1 MPSFAASLLVFL
13 SSAAVLVLELLAAR
27 LLIPYVGNTIETYTA
42 IIGVV
47 LAGIA
52 LGTWLG
58 GRAADRTAPRR
69 LLAPLLVAGG
79 ALSAFTVPL
88 IDVLGV
94 GLRGTG
100 PATAVILSTLGFL
113 APAAVLSAVTP
124 VVIKLQLDSLERT
137 GSVVG
142 RLSALSTLGGIA
154 GTFLTGFVLVG
165 LFPTR
170 ASIRVLAVL
179 IVLGGVIVAVALAR
193 TGREQGVRALG
204 RLGADG
210 SAPLL
215 GIAPVVVA
223 LLALGV
229 SFATDGPCEE
239 ESAYFCIA
247 VRDDPQR
254 ASGRVLWLDTL
265 PHSHVD
271 LADPTVLSF
280 TYTAWYGDAIGALAP
295 DGRALHALHI
305 GAGGLT
311 MPRYL
316 RSEHPGSVQLVLE
329 LDPLVID
336 VAERRLGF
344 DPGEDIRIVTGDA
357 RRSITALAMDA
368 RTAAT
373 RSATGATT
381 GTIPPGGFDLVIG
394 DAFGGVAVPWHLTT
408 QEFTA
413 DVHALM
419 ASDGLYLLNVIDHGP
434 RDFLR
439 AEVATIRT
447 VFAHVAVLE
456 RADGR
461 GGNHVVI
468 ASDRPLRHDAIEAR
482 NRARGR
488 DDVVLHGAALD
499 ALVGDARVL
508 TDDRAPV
515 DQLLTPRPA
524 SGTR

>member
-1 MPSFAASLLVFL
+1 MPSFAASLLVLL

-27 LLIPYVGNTIETYTA
+27 MLIPYVGNTIETYTA

-58 GRAADRTAPRR
+58 GRAADRAAPRR
-69 LLAPLLVAGG
+69 LLAPLLVTSG
-79 ALSAFTVPL
+79 ALAAFTVPI

-100 PATAVILSTLGFL
+100 PATAVILSTLAFL

-142 RLSALSTLGGIA
+142 RLSAIATVGGIA

-170 ASIRVLAVL
+170 VTIRVLAAL
-179 IVLGGVIVAVALAR
+179 IVVGGIVVAVGLAR
-193 TGREQGVRALG
+193 GGRSSDERAIG
-204 RLGADG
+204 RMAPDG
-210 SAPLL
+210 TAPLL
-215 GIAPVVVA
+215 GIMPIVVA

-229 SFATDGPCEE
+229 STLSDGPCEE

-247 VRDDPQR
+247 VRDDPG
-254 ASGRVLWLDTL
+254 SSTGRVLWLDTL

-271 LADPTVLSF
+271 PSDPTVLSF
-280 TYTAWYGDAIGALAP
+280 TYTAWYGDAIGAIAP
-295 DGRALHALHI
+295 DGRPLHALHI

-316 RSEHPGSVQLVLE
+316 RSEHPGSTQLVQE
-329 LDPLVID
+329 LDPLVVD
-336 VAERRLGF
+336 VARRRLGF
-344 DPGEDIRIVTGDA
+344 EPGDDVRIVTGDA
-357 RRSITALAMDA
+357 RRTVTDLA
-368 RTAAT
+368 RRSQAT
-373 RSATGATT
+373 DTD
-381 GTIPPGGFDLVIG
+381 GFDLVIG

-408 QEFTA
+408 REFVT
-413 DVHALM
+413 DLRSLM
-419 ASDGLYLLNVIDHGP
+419 SPDGVYLLNVIDHGP
-434 RDFLR
+434 RMFLR
-439 AEVATIRT
+439 AEVATIAD
-447 VFAHVAVLE
+447 VFRHVAVLE
-456 RADGR
+456 RSGGP

-468 ASDRPLRHDAIEAR
+468 ASDRPLPVDAIVQR
-482 NRARGR
+482 NRIRAR
-488 DDVVLHGAALD
+488 DDVVTAGASLVALID
-499 ALVGDARVL
+499 GAGILI
-508 TDDRAPV
+508 DDRAPV
-515 DQLLTPRPA
+515 DQLLTPRP
-524 SGTR
+524 R

>member
-1 MPSFAASLLVFL
+1 MPSFVASLLVFL
-13 SSAAVLVLELLAAR
+13 SSAAVLVLELLAVR

-69 LLAPLLVAGG
+69 LLAPLLVVGG
-79 ALSAFTVPL
+79 ALSAFTVPV

-142 RLSALSTLGGIA
+142 RLSALATLGGIA

-170 ASIRVLAVL
+170 ITIRVLAVL
-179 IVLGGVIVAVALAR
+179 IVLGGIIVALGLAR
-193 TGREQGVRALG
+193 GAHSTGERAMG
-204 RLGADG
+204 RMGADG
-210 SAPLL
+210 ATPLL
-215 GIAPVVVA
+215 GVAPIVVA
-223 LLALGV
+223 LLAIGV
-229 SFATDGPCEE
+229 SLASDGPCEE

-247 VRDDPQR
+247 VRDDPDTVT
-254 ASGRVLWLDTL
+254 GKVLWLDTL

-271 LADPTVLSF
+271 PTDPTVLSF
-280 TYTAWYGDAIGALAP
+280 TYTAWYGDAIGAFAP
-295 DGRALHALHI
+295 DGRALRTLHI

-316 RSEHPGSVQLVLE
+316 RSQHPGSTQVVLE

-336 VAERRLGF
+336 VAQRRLGF
-344 DPGEDIRIVTGDA
+344 VPGDDVHVVTGDA
-357 RRSITALAMDA
+357 RRSVADLVRTREVANDTDVDA
-368 RTAAT
+368 AAPT
-373 RSATGATT
+373 DR
-381 GTIPPGGFDLVIG
+381 FDLVIG
-394 DAFGGVAVPWHLTT
+394 DAFGGVAVPWHLATR
-408 QEFTA
+408 EFTE
-413 DVHALM
+413 DLRALM
-419 ASDGLYLLNVIDHGP
+419 TPDGIYLLNIIDHGP

-439 AEVATIRT
+439 AEIATIRA
-447 VFAHVAVLE
+447 VFAHVAVIE
-456 RADGR
+456 RSGGP

-468 ASDRPLRHDAIEAR
+468 ASDRELPIDAIASR
-482 NRARGR
+482 NRSRAR
-488 DDVVLHGAALD
+488 DDTIVATTALD
-499 ALVGDARVL
+499 DLVDGAIVL

-524 SGTR
+524 PGAR

>member
-1 MPSFAASLLVFL
+1 MPSPFASLLVFL

-42 IIGVV
+42 IIGIV

-79 ALSAFTVPL
+79 ALAAVTVP
-88 IDVLGV
+88 IVDVLAV

-100 PATAVILSTLGFL
+100 AATTVILSTLAFL

-124 VVIKLQLDSLERT
+124 VVIKLQLDSLDHT

-154 GTFLTGFVLVG
+154 GSFLTGFVLVA

-170 ASIRVLAVL
+170 ATIRAVAVL
-179 IVLGGVIVAVALAR
+179 LVVGGVLVAIGLAR
-193 TGREQGVRALG
+193 SGSERALG

-210 SAPLL
+210 STPLL
-215 GIAPVVVA
+215 GIAPIVVA
-223 LLALGV
+223 LLGV
-229 SFATDGPCEE
+229 GASLTMNGPCEE
-239 ESAYFCIA
+239 ESAYFCLA
-247 VRDDPQR
+247 VRDDPQST
-254 ASGRVLWLDTL
+254 AGQVLWLDTL

-271 LADPTVLSF
+271 PTDPTVLAF
-280 TYTAWYGDAIGALAP
+280 TYTAWYGDVIGAVAP
-295 DGRALHALHI
+295 DGEPLRALHI

-316 RSEHPGSVQLVLE
+316 RSEHPGSTQLVLE

-336 VAERRLGF
+336 IAQRRLAF
-344 DPGEDIRIVTGDA
+344 TPGDDITIVTGDA
-357 RRSITALAMDA
+357 RVAVSELAAAVRAGDA
-368 RTAAT
+368 PD
-373 RSATGATT
+373 G
-381 GTIPPGGFDLVIG
+381 PPFDLVIG
-394 DAFGGVAVPWHLTT
+394 DAFGGIAVPWHLTT
-408 QEFTA
+408 REFTS
-413 DVHALM
+413 DLRELM
-419 ASDGLYLLNVIDHGP
+419 TPTGMYLLNVIDHGT
-434 RDFLR
+434 RGFLR
-439 AEVATIRT
+439 AEVATIAD
-447 VFAHVAVLE
+447 VFGHVAVLE
-456 RADGR
+456 RAEGA

-468 ASDRPLRHDAIEAR
+468 ASDRPIPFAAIEAM
-482 NRARGR
+482 NRVRGR
-488 DDVVLHGAALD
+488 DDVVRSGDTLAALVAD
-499 ALVGDARVL
+499 APLL

-515 DQLLTPRPA
+515 DQLLTPRP
-524 SGTR
+524 R

>member
-1 MPSFAASLLVFL
+1 MPSALASLLVFL

-69 LLAPLLVAGG
+69 LLAPLLVASG
-79 ALSAFTVPL
+79 ALSAFTVPI
-88 IDVLGV
+88 IDVLGT

-100 PATAVILSTLGFL
+100 PATAVILSTLAVL

-124 VVIKLQLDSLERT
+124 VVIKLQLDALERT

-142 RLSALSTLGGIA
+142 RLSAISTFGGIA
-154 GTFLTGFVLVG
+154 GTFLTGFVLVA

-170 ASIRVLAVL
+170 ATIRVLAALLV
-179 IVLGGVIVAVALAR
+179 IGGVVVAIGLAR
-193 TGREQGVRALG
+193 AGAGRALG

-210 SAPLL
+210 STPLL
-215 GIAPVVVA
+215 GIAPLVLAA
-223 LLALGV
+223 LAVGTSL
-229 SFATDGPCEE
+229 ATDGPCEE
-239 ESAYFCIA
+239 ESSYYCIA
-247 VRDDPQR
+247 VREDPR
-254 ASGRVLWLDTL
+254 SDSGRVLWLDTL

-271 LADPTVLSF
+271 LDDPTVLSF

-295 DGRALHALHI
+295 DGRPLQALHI

-316 RSEHPGSVQLVLE
+316 RSEHPGSTQVVLE
-329 LDPLVID
+329 LDPAVIA
-336 VAERRLGF
+336 VAEVRLGF
-344 DPGEDIRIVTGDA
+344 TPGDDVRILTGDA
-357 RRSITALAMDA
+357 RRAVTELVEASDDGADA
-368 RTAAT
+368 
-373 RSATGATT
+373 
-381 GTIPPGGFDLVIG
+381 PPPFDLVIG
-394 DAFGGVAVPWHLTT
+394 DAFGGIAVPWHLTT
-408 QEFTA
+408 REFTA
-413 DVHALM
+413 DLHALM
-419 ASDGLYLLNVIDHGP
+419 APEGLYVLNVIDHDA
-434 RDFLR
+434 RAFLH
-439 AEVATIRT
+439 AEIATIAD

-468 ASDRPLRHDAIEAR
+468 ASDRSLPLDAIVAR

-488 DDVVLHGAALD
+488 DDVLVAGD
-499 ALVGDARVL
+499 ALAARIAGAQVL

-515 DQLLTPRPA
+515 DQLLTA
-524 SGTR
+524 LSG

>member
-1 MPSFAASLLVFL
+1 MPSLAASVLVLL

-58 GRAADRTAPRR
+58 GRAADRARPRR

-88 IDVLGV
+88 IDTLGV

-142 RLSALSTLGGIA
+142 RLSALATLGGIA
-154 GTFLTGFVLVG
+154 GTFLTGFVIVA

-179 IVLGGVIVAVALAR
+179 IVLGGVVVAVGLAR
-193 TGREQGVRALG
+193 AGREDGERALG

-210 SAPLL
+210 STPLL
-215 GIAPVVVA
+215 GIAPIVVA
-223 LLALGV
+223 LLAIGV
-229 SFATDGPCEE
+229 SLSTQGPCEE

-247 VRDDPQR
+247 VREDPQ
-254 ASGRVLWLDTL
+254 SPTGRVLWLDTL

-271 LADPTVLSF
+271 LADPAVLSF

-295 DGRALHALHI
+295 DGRALRALHI

-316 RSEHPGSVQLVLE
+316 RSEHPGSTQLVLE

-344 DPGEDIRIVTGDA
+344 VPGEDIRIVTGDA
-357 RRSITALAMDA
+357 RRTVTALAMAA
-368 RTAAT
+368 RD
-373 RSATGATT
+373 ATT
-381 GTIPPGGFDLVIG
+381 GAAASGGFDLVIG

-408 QEFTA
+408 REFTA

-419 ASDGLYLLNVIDHGP
+419 APDGLYLLNVIDHGP
-434 RDFLR
+434 RGFLR
-439 AEVATIRT
+439 AEVATIRD
-447 VFAHVAVLE
+447 VFMHVAVIG
-456 RADGR
+456 RSDGR

-468 ASDRPLRHDAIEAR
+468 ASDRPIPLDAIAAG
-482 NRARGR
+482 NRARAR
-488 DDVVLHGAALD
+488 DDVVLHGAVLD

-515 DQLLTPRPA
+515 DQLLTPRPPA
-524 SGTR
+524 GPPQAGAR

>member
-1 MPSFAASLLVFL
+1 MPSPAATLLVFL

-58 GRAADRTAPRR
+58 GRAADRTEPRR
-69 LLAPLLVAGG
+69 LLAPLLVVGG
-79 ALSAFTVPL
+79 ALAAGTVPIVDTL
-88 IDVLGV
+88 AI
-94 GLRGTG
+94 GLRGAG
-100 PATAVILSTLGFL
+100 PATTIILTSIAFL

-124 VVIKLQLDSLERT
+124 VVIKLQLDRLERT

-142 RLSALSTLGGIA
+142 WLSAVSTFGGIA
-154 GTFLTGFVLVG
+154 GTFLTGFVLVA

-170 ASIRVLAVL
+170 ATVRVVALL
-179 IVLGGVIVAVALAR
+179 IVLGGVVVALGLAR
-193 TGREQGVRALG
+193 AGRGERALG

-215 GIAPVVVA
+215 GIAPLVIA
-223 LLALGV
+223 GLALTG
-229 SFATDGPCEE
+229 SLATEGPCED
-239 ESAYFCIA
+239 ESAYYCLA
-247 VRDDPQR
+247 VREDPER

-271 LADPTVLSF
+271 LDDPTVLAF
-280 TYTAWYGDAIGALAP
+280 TYTAWYGDVLRAAFP
-295 DGRALHALHI
+295 DGRPLAALHV

-311 MPRYL
+311 MPRFL
-316 RSEHPGSVQLVLE
+316 RSEHPGSQQVVLE

-336 VAERRLGF
+336 TAVQRLGYV
-344 DPGEDIRIVTGDA
+344 PGTDVDVRTGDA
-357 RRSITALAMDA
+357 RTAVGQLVADVA
-368 RTAAT
+368 RV
-373 RSATGATT
+373 
-381 GTIPPGGFDLVIG
+381 GTFDLVVG
-394 DAFGGVAVPWHLTT
+394 DAFGGIAVPWHLTT
-408 QEFTA
+408 REFTA
-413 DVHALM
+413 DLATLLGTEGV
-419 ASDGLYLLNVIDHGP
+419 YVLNVIDHGP

-439 AEVATIRT
+439 AEVATIAD

-468 ASDRPLRHDAIEAR
+468 ASMAPLPVDAIVAA
-482 NRARGR
+482 NRSRGR
-488 DDVVLHGAALD
+488 DDVVRHGAELRAL
-499 ALVGDARVL
+499 AGDAAVL
-508 TDDRAPV
+508 TDDLAPV
-515 DQLLTPRPA
+515 DQLLTPRP
-524 SGTR
+524 R

>member
-1 MPSFAASLLVFL
+1 MPSFVASLLVFL

-42 IIGVV
+42 IIGIV

-79 ALSAFTVPL
+79 ALAAVTVPVV
-88 IDVLGV
+88 DVLAV

-100 PATAVILSTLGFL
+100 AATAVILSTLAFL

-124 VVIKLQLDSLERT
+124 VVIKLQLDSLDHT

-154 GTFLTGFVLVG
+154 GSFLTGFVLVA

-170 ASIRVLAVL
+170 ATIRTVAVL
-179 IVLGGVIVAVALAR
+179 LVVGGIVVALGLAR
-193 TGREQGVRALG
+193 SGSERALG

-210 SAPLL
+210 STPLL
-215 GIAPVVVA
+215 GIAPIVVA
-223 LLALGV
+223 LLGV
-229 SFATDGPCEE
+229 GASLATDGPCEE
-239 ESAYFCIA
+239 ESAYYCLA
-247 VRDDPQR
+247 VRDDPQS
-254 ASGRVLWLDTL
+254 ATGRVLWLDTL

-271 LADPTVLSF
+271 PTDPTTLSF
-280 TYTAWYGDAIGALAP
+280 TYTAWYGDAIGAIAP
-295 DGRALHALHI
+295 DGRALRALHV
-305 GAGGLT
+305 GAGGMT

-316 RSEHPGSVQLVLE
+316 RSEHPGSTQLVLE
-329 LDPLVID
+329 LDPLVVD
-336 VAERRLGF
+336 VAERRLAF
-344 DPGEDIRIVTGDA
+344 TPGDDIEVVTGDA
-357 RRSITALAMDA
+357 RRTITRLVVAVEADGAADA
-368 RTAAT
+368 D
-373 RSATGATT
+373 GA
-381 GTIPPGGFDLVIG
+381 FDLVIG
-394 DAFGGVAVPWHLTT
+394 DAFGGIAVPWHLTT
-408 QEFTA
+408 REFTA
-413 DVHALM
+413 DLHALM
-419 ASDGLYLLNVIDHGP
+419 APDGVYLLNIIDHGP

-439 AEVATIRT
+439 AEVATIAD
-447 VFAHVAVLE
+447 VFTHVGVIQ
-456 RADGR
+456 RGDGR

-468 ASDRPLRHDAIEAR
+468 ASDAPLPLDAVLAA

-488 DDVVLHGAALD
+488 DDVLLSGDLLAALVD
-499 ALVGDARVL
+499 GARVL

-515 DQLLTPRPA
+515 DQLLTPRPPLPRPGA
-524 SGTR
+524 G

>member
-1 MPSFAASLLVFL
+1 MPSPYASLLVFL

-42 IIGVV
+42 IIGIV

-79 ALSAFTVPL
+79 ALAAVTVP
-88 IDVLGV
+88 IVDVLAV
-94 GLRGTG
+94 GLRGAG
-100 PATAVILSTLGFL
+100 AATTVILSTLAFL

-124 VVIKLQLDSLERT
+124 VVIKLQLDSLDHT

-154 GTFLTGFVLVG
+154 GSFLTGFVLVA

-170 ASIRVLAVL
+170 ATIRTVAVL
-179 IVLGGVIVAVALAR
+179 LIVGGIVVAIGLAR
-193 TGREQGVRALG
+193 SGSGSERALG

-210 SAPLL
+210 STPMLS
-215 GIAPVVVA
+215 IATVVVA
-223 LLALGV
+223 LLGLGA
-229 SFATDGPCEE
+229 SLTTDGPCEE
-239 ESAYFCIA
+239 ESAYYCLA
-247 VRDDPQR
+247 VRDDPQ
-254 ASGRVLWLDTL
+254 STTGQVLWLDTL

-271 LADPTVLSF
+271 PTDPTVLAF
-280 TYTAWYGDAIGALAP
+280 TYTAWYGDVIGAVAP
-295 DGRALHALHI
+295 DGAPLRALHI

-316 RSEHPGSVQLVLE
+316 RSEHPGSTQLVLE

-336 VAERRLGF
+336 IAQRRLAF
-344 DPGEDIRIVTGDA
+344 APGDDITIVTGDA
-357 RRSITALAMDA
+357 RRTVTRLAAAPDVDA
-368 RTAAT
+368 A
-373 RSATGATT
+373 
-381 GTIPPGGFDLVIG
+381 FDLVIG
-394 DAFGGVAVPWHLTT
+394 DAFGGIAVPWHLTT
-408 QEFTA
+408 REFTA
-413 DVHALM
+413 DLRALM
-419 ASDGLYLLNVIDHGP
+419 APDGVYLLNIIDHGP
-434 RDFLR
+434 RDLLR
-439 AEVATIRT
+439 AELATIAD

-456 RADGR
+456 RADER

-468 ASDRPLRHDAIEAR
+468 ASDAPLPLDAVLAR
-482 NRARGR
+482 NRGRAR
-488 DDVVLHGAALD
+488 DDVTVSGTALE
-499 ALVGDARVL
+499 ALIGDARVL

-515 DQLLTPRPA
+515 DQLLTPRPPTPRPGA
-524 SGTR
+524 G

>member
-1 MPSFAASLLVFL
+1 MPSPVASLLVFL

-69 LLAPLLVAGG
+69 LLAPLLGASG
-79 ALSAFTVPL
+79 ALAAFTVP
-88 IDVLGV
+88 IVDVLGT

-100 PATAVILSTLGFL
+100 PATAVILSTLAVL
-113 APAAVLSAVTP
+113 VPAAVLSAVTP

-142 RLSALSTLGGIA
+142 RLSAISTFGGIA
-154 GTFLTGFVLVG
+154 GTFLTGFVLVA

-170 ASIRVLAVL
+170 ATIRVLAVL
-179 IVLGGVIVAVALAR
+179 LVLGGVVVAIGLAR
-193 TGREQGVRALG
+193 AGAGRALG

-210 SAPLL
+210 STPLL
-215 GIAPVVVA
+215 GIAPLVLAA
-223 LLALGV
+223 LAIGASL
-229 SFATDGPCEE
+229 ATDGPCEE
-239 ESAYFCIA
+239 ESTYYCIA
-247 VRDDPQR
+247 VREDPR
-254 ASGRVLWLDTL
+254 SDSGRVLWLDTL

-271 LADPTVLSF
+271 LDDPTVLSF

-295 DGRALHALHI
+295 DGRPLRALHI

-316 RSEHPGSVQLVLE
+316 RSEHPGSMQVVLE
-329 LDPLVID
+329 LDPAVIAIAD
-336 VAERRLGF
+336 ERLGF
-344 DPGEDIRIVTGDA
+344 TPGDDVRIVTGDA
-357 RRSITALAMDA
+357 RRAVSDLVASA
-368 RTAAT
+368 
-373 RSATGATT
+373 ATGA
-381 GTIPPGGFDLVIG
+381 PFDLVIG
-394 DAFGGVAVPWHLTT
+394 DAFGGIAVPWHLTT
-408 QEFTA
+408 REFTA
-413 DVHALM
+413 DLQALM
-419 ASDGLYLLNVIDHGP
+419 APDSIYILNIIDHGP
-434 RDFLR
+434 RDLLH
-439 AEVATIRT
+439 AEVATIGD

-468 ASDRPLRHDAIEAR
+468 ASDRPLPLDAIVAR

-488 DDVVLHGAALD
+488 DDVLVSGD
-499 ALVGDARVL
+499 ALAIRLAGAPLL

-515 DQLLTPRPA
+515 DQLLTSRPD
-524 SGTR
+524 

>member
-1 MPSFAASLLVFL
+1 MPSLAASLLVLL
-13 SSAAVLVLELLAAR
+13 SSAAVLILELLAAR

-58 GRAADRTAPRR
+58 GRAADRAQPRR

-100 PATAVILSTLGFL
+100 PATAVILSTIAFL

-142 RLSALSTLGGIA
+142 RLSALATVGGIA
-154 GTFLTGFVLVG
+154 GTFLTGFVIVA

-179 IVLGGVIVAVALAR
+179 IVLGGIVVAVGLAR
-193 TGREQGVRALG
+193 SGREHGERALG

-210 SAPLL
+210 STPLL

-223 LLALGV
+223 LLAIGTSL
-229 SFATDGPCEE
+229 ATEGPCEE

-247 VRDDPQR
+247 VRDDAQS
-254 ASGRVLWLDTL
+254 ATGRVLWLDTL

-271 LADPTVLSF
+271 PTDPTVLSF

-316 RSEHPGSVQLVLE
+316 RSEHPGSSQLVLE

-336 VAERRLGF
+336 VAVRRLGF
-344 DPGEDIRIVTGDA
+344 VPGGDVRIVTGDA
-357 RRSITALAMDA
+357 RRTVATLASESRA
-368 RTAAT
+368 
-373 RSATGATT
+373 SAGTT
-381 GTIPPGGFDLVIG
+381 PTGGFGLVIG

-408 QEFTA
+408 REFTA

-419 ASDGLYLLNVIDHGP
+419 APEGLYLLNVIDHGP

-439 AEVATIRT
+439 AEVATIRD

-468 ASDRPLRHDAIEAR
+468 ASDRPIPLDAIVGR

-488 DDVVLHGAALD
+488 DDVLVHGD
-499 ALVGDARVL
+499 ALERLIGDARVL

-524 SGTR
+524 TVPPRADGR

>member
-1 MPSFAASLLVFL
+1 MPSPVASLLVFL
-13 SSAAVLVLELLAAR
+13 SSAAVLVLELLAVR

-58 GRAADRTAPRR
+58 GRAADHGRPRR
-69 LLAPLLVAGG
+69 LLAPLLVIGG
-79 ALSAFTVPL
+79 ALSAFTVPI

-94 GLRGTG
+94 GLRGAG
-100 PATAVILSTLGFL
+100 PATAIILSTLGFL

-142 RLSALSTLGGIA
+142 RLSALATLGGIA

-179 IVLGGVIVAVALAR
+179 IVLGGVVVAVGLAR
-193 TGREQGVRALG
+193 GGRTHGERALG

-210 SAPLL
+210 ATPLL
-215 GIAPVVVA
+215 GIAPIVVA
-223 LLALGV
+223 LLAIGV

-239 ESAYFCIA
+239 ESAYFCIS
-247 VRDDPQR
+247 VRDDTQST
-254 ASGRVLWLDTL
+254 SGRVLWLDTL

-271 LADPTVLSF
+271 PTDPTVLSF
-280 TYTAWYGDAIGALAP
+280 TYTAWYGDAIGAIAS
-295 DGRALHALHI
+295 DGRSLRALHI

-316 RSEHPGSVQLVLE
+316 RSVHPGSIQLVLE

-336 VAERRLGF
+336 VAQRRLGF
-344 DPGEDIRIVTGDA
+344 VPGADISIITGDA
-357 RRSITALAMDA
+357 RRTVTGLATDA
-368 RTAAT
+368 RAAA
-373 RSATGATT
+373 SG
-381 GTIPPGGFDLVIG
+381 PSPSDGFDLVVG

-408 QEFTA
+408 REFTT
-413 DVHALM
+413 DVRALM
-419 ASDGLYLLNVIDHGP
+419 SPHGVYLLNVIDHGE
-434 RDFLR
+434 RAFLR
-439 AEVATIRT
+439 AEIATIRA

-468 ASDRPLRHDAIEAR
+468 ASDRPIPHRAIEAR
-482 NRARGR
+482 NRGRGR
-488 DDVVLHGAALD
+488 DDVVIHGIALD
-499 ALVGDARVL
+499 TLVGDARVL

-515 DQLLTPRPA
+515 DQLLTPRPV
-524 SGTR
+524 SGAR

>member
-1 MPSFAASLLVFL
+1 MPSLLASALVFL

-58 GRAADRTAPRR
+58 GRAADRNAPRR
-69 LLAPLLVAGG
+69 LLAPLLVIGG
-79 ALSAFTVPL
+79 ALAAFTVPVV
-88 IDVLGV
+88 DVLGA

-100 PATAVILSTLGFL
+100 PATAIILATLAVL
-113 APAAVLSAVTP
+113 VPAAVLSAITP

-142 RLSALSTLGGIA
+142 RLSALATLGGIA
-154 GTFLTGFVLVG
+154 GTFLTGFVLVR

-170 ASIRVLAVL
+170 ATISVLAGLLV
-179 IVLGGVIVAVALAR
+179 VGGVAVALFLAR
-193 TGREQGVRALG
+193 SGERALG

-210 SAPLL
+210 STPLL
-215 GIAPVVVA
+215 GMAPLVIAA
-223 LLALGV
+223 LAIGTSL
-229 SFATDGPCEE
+229 TTTGPCEE
-239 ESAYFCIA
+239 ESAYFCVA
-247 VRDDPQR
+247 VLDDPER
-254 ASGRVLWLDTL
+254 ASGQVLWLDTL

-271 LADPTVLSF
+271 LADPAVLAF
-280 TYTAWYGDAIGALAP
+280 TYTAWYGDAIGAVAP
-295 DGRALHALHI
+295 DGRPLRALHI

-316 RSEHPGSVQLVLE
+316 RSEHPGSEQLVLE
-329 LDPLVID
+329 LDPLVVD

-344 DPGEDIRIVTGDA
+344 APGDDVRIVTGDA
-357 RRSITALAMDA
+357 RRSIAALAREA
-368 RTAAT
+368 RAG
-373 RSATGATT
+373 GA
-381 GTIPPGGFDLVIG
+381 PDPGPFDLVIG

-408 QEFTA
+408 REFTA
-413 DVHALM
+413 DLHALM
-419 ASDGLYLLNVIDHGP
+419 DPAGVYLLNVIDHGP

-439 AEVATIRT
+439 AEVATIAD
-447 VFAHVAVLE
+447 VFLHVAVLQ
-456 RADGR
+456 RDGG

-468 ASDRPLRHDAIEAR
+468 ASDAPLPLDAIATR
-482 NRARGR
+482 NRGRART
-488 DDVVLHGAALD
+488 DMLMSGAAIEE
-499 ALVGDARVL
+499 LVAGAAVL

-515 DQLLTPRPA
+515 DQLLTPRPPA
-524 SGTR
+524 TGSGG

>member
-1 MPSFAASLLVFL
+1 MPSLLASLLVFL

-47 LAGIA
+47 LGGIA

-58 GRAADRTAPRR
+58 GRAADRAAPRR
-69 LLAPLLVAGG
+69 LVAPLLVAGG
-79 ALSAFTVPL
+79 ALAAFTVP
-88 IDVLGV
+88 IVDVLGV

-100 PATAVILSTLGFL
+100 PATAMILATLAVL
-113 APAAVLSAVTP
+113 VPAAVLSAITP

-142 RLSALSTLGGIA
+142 RLSALATLGGIA
-154 GTFLTGFVLVG
+154 GTFLTGFVLVA

-170 ASIRVLAVL
+170 ATIRVLAVL
-179 IVLGGVIVAVALAR
+179 LVLGGVAVALLLAR
-193 TGREQGVRALG
+193 AGERSLG

-210 SAPLL
+210 STPLL

-223 LLALGV
+223 LLAVGV
-229 SFATDGPCEE
+229 SLATDGPCEE
-239 ESAYFCIA
+239 ESAYFCVA
-247 VRDDPQR
+247 VRDDTQS
-254 ASGRVLWLDTL
+254 ATGRVLWLDTL
-265 PHSHVD
+265 QHSHVD
-271 LADPTVLSF
+271 PTDPTVLAF

-295 DGRALHALHI
+295 DGQALRALHI

-316 RSEHPGSVQLVLE
+316 RSEHPGSTQLVLE

-344 DPGEDIRIVTGDA
+344 EPGTDVRIVTGDA
-357 RRSITALAMDA
+357 RRTVSALAREVRAGLPADA
-368 RTAAT
+368 A
-373 RSATGATT
+373 
-381 GTIPPGGFDLVIG
+381 PFDLVIG
-394 DAFGGVAVPWHLTT
+394 DAFGGIAVPWHLTT
-408 QEFTA
+408 REFTA
-413 DVHALM
+413 DLRTLM
-419 ASDGLYLLNVIDHGP
+419 APHGLYLLNVIDHGT

-439 AEVATIRT
+439 AEVATIGD

-456 RADGR
+456 RGDGR

-468 ASDRPLRHDAIEAR
+468 ASDRPLPLEGISAR
-482 NRARGR
+482 NRTRART
-488 DDVVLHGAALD
+488 DVLVADSALEAFVAGAT
-499 ALVGDARVL
+499 VL

-515 DQLLTPRPA
+515 DQLLTPRPPA
-524 SGTR
+524 AG

>member
-1 MPSFAASLLVFL
+1 MPSPVASLLVFL

-69 LLAPLLVAGG
+69 LLAPLLVASG
-79 ALSAFTVPL
+79 ALAAFTVP
-88 IDVLGV
+88 IVDVLGT

-100 PATAVILSTLGFL
+100 PATAVILSTLAVL
-113 APAAVLSAVTP
+113 VPAAVLSALTP

-142 RLSALSTLGGIA
+142 RLSAISTFGGIA
-154 GTFLTGFVLVG
+154 GTFLTGFVLVAR
-165 LFPTR
+165 FPTR
-170 ASIRVLAVL
+170 ATIRVLAVL
-179 IVLGGVIVAVALAR
+179 LVLGGVVVAIGLAR
-193 TGREQGVRALG
+193 AGAGRALG

-210 SAPLL
+210 STPLL
-215 GIAPVVVA
+215 GIAPLVLAA
-223 LLALGV
+223 LAIGASL
-229 SFATDGPCEE
+229 ATDGPCEE
-239 ESAYFCIA
+239 ESTYYCIA
-247 VRDDPQR
+247 VREDPR
-254 ASGRVLWLDTL
+254 SDSGRVLWLDTL

-271 LADPTVLSF
+271 LDDPTVLSF

-295 DGRALHALHI
+295 DGRPLRALHI

-316 RSEHPGSVQLVLE
+316 RSEHPGSMQVVLE
-329 LDPLVID
+329 LDPAVIAIAD
-336 VAERRLGF
+336 ERLGF
-344 DPGEDIRIVTGDA
+344 APGDDVRVVTGDA
-357 RRSITALAMDA
+357 RRAVADLVAPAADDA
-368 RTAAT
+368 AA
-373 RSATGATT
+373 GA
-381 GTIPPGGFDLVIG
+381 PFDLVIG
-394 DAFGGVAVPWHLTT
+394 DAFSGIAVPWHLTT
-408 QEFTA
+408 REFTA
-413 DVHALM
+413 DLHALM
-419 ASDGLYLLNVIDHGP
+419 APDGLYVLNVIDHGS
-434 RDFLR
+434 RDFLH
-439 AEVATIRT
+439 AEVATIAD

-468 ASDRPLRHDAIEAR
+468 ASDRPLSLDAIEAR

-488 DDVVLHGAALD
+488 DDVLVSGD
-499 ALVGDARVL
+499 ALAARLVGAPLL

-515 DQLLTPRPA
+515 DQLLTSRPD
-524 SGTR
+524 

>member
-1 MPSFAASLLVFL
+1 MPSFVASLLVFL

-58 GRAADRTAPRR
+58 GRAADHGQPRR
-69 LLAPLLVAGG
+69 LLAPLLIAGG

-88 IDVLGV
+88 IDVLGA

-100 PATAVILSTLGFL
+100 PSTAIILSTIAFL

-142 RLSALSTLGGIA
+142 RLSALATLGGIA
-154 GTFLTGFVLVG
+154 GTFLTGFVIVA

-179 IVLGGVIVAVALAR
+179 IVIGGVIVAFGLAHS
-193 TGREQGVRALG
+193 GREDGERALG
-204 RLGADG
+204 RLGPDG
-210 SAPLL
+210 STPLL
-215 GIAPVVVA
+215 GITPIVVA
-223 LLALGV
+223 LLAIGV
-229 SFATDGPCEE
+229 SLATDGPCEE
-239 ESAYFCIA
+239 ESAYFCIS
-247 VRDDPQR
+247 VRDDAQS
-254 ASGRVLWLDTL
+254 ATGRVLWLDTL

-271 LADPTVLSF
+271 PTDATVLSF

-295 DGRALHALHI
+295 DGRALRAMHI

-316 RSEHPGSVQLVLE
+316 RSEHPGSIQLVLE

-344 DPGEDIRIVTGDA
+344 VLGEDIRIVTGDA
-357 RRSITALAMDA
+357 RRTVTMLAADA
-368 RTAAT
+368 RV
-373 RSATGATT
+373 ATT
-381 GTIPPGGFDLVIG
+381 EQALTHGFDLVIG

-408 QEFTA
+408 REFTA

-419 ASDGLYLLNVIDHGP
+419 AEDGVYLLNVIDHGQ

-439 AEVATIRT
+439 AEIATIRD
-447 VFAHVAVLE
+447 VFAHVAVIE

-468 ASDRPLRHDAIEAR
+468 ASDRPIPHDAIEAR

-488 DDVVLHGAALD
+488 DDVLIRGAELD

-515 DQLLTPRPA
+515 DQLLTPRPVSVA
-524 SGTR
+524 R